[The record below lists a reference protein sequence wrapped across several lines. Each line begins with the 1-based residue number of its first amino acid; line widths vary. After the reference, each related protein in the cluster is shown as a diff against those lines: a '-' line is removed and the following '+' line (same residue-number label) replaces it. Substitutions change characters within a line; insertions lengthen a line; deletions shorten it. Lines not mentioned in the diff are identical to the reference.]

1 MISQTSYNDISKY
14 FFIDK
19 MLIQK
24 SYQYELIPNGEQVRK
39 LKQFC
44 GCCRFVFN
52 KGLEEVKKYYETTG
66 HFLNYVQL
74 AAFLSK
80 WKQDCDWLKDC
91 NAQVLQ
97 QSMKN
102 LSRAL
107 MNFSAKRAG
116 FPKFKIKGRKDSCR
130 FPQDVKSDPNN
141 NRIYLP
147 KIGWVR
153 YRNSRTIIGT
163 IKNVTVTAKCG
174 KWYVSVQ
181 TEYEQEQP
189 VHSGNDI
196 GIDMGIVRFATLSD
210 GRYFEPINA
219 FHSLKGR
226 LAKLQRQLKRKTKGS
241 NNWKK
246 LVAKISKLHH
256 RIANIRK
263 NFLHQISNT
272 ISKNHATVYIEDLK
286 VGNMSKSA
294 KGTVENPGRNIRQK
308 SGLNRAILDQA
319 WYEFRRQLEYKLRW
333 RGGQLIPVSP
343 QYTSQCCPVC
353 RHTAKENRTTQALF
367 ACVQCGYIENADM
380 VGAMN
385 VLQRGRALSAAG

>member
-1 MISQTSYNDISKY
+1 
-14 FFIDK
+14 
-19 MLIQK
+19 MLVQK

-52 KGLEEVKKYYETTG
+52 KGLEEVKKYYDSTG

-74 AAFLSK
+74 AAFLPE

-107 MNFSAKRAG
+107 MNFSAGRAN
-116 FPKFKIKGRKDSCR
+116 FPRFKAKGKKDSCR
-130 FPQDVKSDPNN
+130 FPQSVKSDQNN
-141 NRIYLP
+141 NHIYLP

-174 KWYVSVQ
+174 KWYVSIQ
-181 TEYEQEQP
+181 TEYEQETP
-189 VHSGNDI
+189 VHTGSDI
-196 GIDMGIVRFATLSD
+196 GIDMGIVRFATLSN
-210 GRYFEPINA
+210 GQYFNPVNA
-219 FHSLKGR
+219 FKTLKGK

-241 NNWKK
+241 SNWKK

-263 NFLHQISNT
+263 NFLHQISHT
-272 ISKNHATVYIEDLK
+272 ISKNHATVYVEDLQVK
-286 VGNMSKSA
+286 NMSKSA
-294 KGTVENPGRNIRQK
+294 KGTVEKHGKMVKQK

-343 QYTSQCCPVC
+343 QYTSQCCPAC
-353 RHTAKENRTTQALF
+353 SHTAKENRTTQALF
-367 ACVQCGYIENADM
+367 ACVQCGYSNNADV

-385 VLQRGRALSAAG
+385 VLQRGRALSATG

>member
-1 MISQTSYNDISKY
+1 
-14 FFIDK
+14 
-19 MLIQK
+19 MLIQR
-24 SYQYELIPNGEQVRK
+24 SYQYELILNGEQVRK

-52 KGLEEVKKYYETTG
+52 RGLEEVKKYYNTTG

-74 AAFLSK
+74 AAFLPK
-80 WKQDCDWLKDC
+80 WKQDAEWLKDC

-102 LSRAL
+102 LSQAL
-107 MNFSAKRAG
+107 MNFSAGRAN
-116 FPKFKIKGRKDSCR
+116 FPRFKAKGRKDSCR
-130 FPQDVKSDPNN
+130 FPQSVKSDQNN

-153 YRNSRTIIGT
+153 YRNSRKIIGT

-174 KWYVSVQ
+174 KWYVSIQ
-181 TEYEQEQP
+181 TEYEQEKP
-189 VHSGNDI
+189 IHTGGDI
-196 GIDMGIVRFATLSD
+196 GIDMGVVRFATLSD

-226 LAKLQRQLKRKTKGS
+226 LAKLQKRLKRKTKGS
-241 NNWKK
+241 SNWKK

-272 ISKNHATVYIEDLK
+272 VSKNHATVYIEDLK

-308 SGLNRAILDQA
+308 SELNRAILDQA

-333 RGGQLIPVSP
+333 RGGQLIPISP
-343 QYTSQCCPVC
+343 QYTSQCCPAC
-353 RHTAKENRTTQALF
+353 GHTAKENRTTQALF
-367 ACVQCGYIENADM
+367 CCVQCGYTENADV

>member
-1 MISQTSYNDISKY
+1 M
-14 FFIDK
+14 
-19 MLIQK
+19 
-24 SYQYELIPNGEQVRK
+24 
-39 LKQFC
+39 
-44 GCCRFVFN
+44 
-52 KGLEEVKKYYETTG
+52 EEIKKYYDSTG
-66 HFLNYVQL
+66 HFLNYAQL
-74 AAFLSK
+74 TAFLPK
-80 WKQDCDWLKDC
+80 WKQDADWLKDC
-91 NAQVLQ
+91 HSQVLQ

-102 LSRAL
+102 LSQAL
-107 MNFSAKRAG
+107 MNFSASRAN
-116 FPKFKIKGRKDSCR
+116 FPRFKAKGRKDSCR
-130 FPQDVKSDPNN
+130 FPQGVKSDQNN

-163 IKNVTVTAKCG
+163 IKNVTVFLKCG
-174 KWYVSVQ
+174 KWYVSIQ
-181 TEYEQEQP
+181 IEYEQETL
-189 VHSGNDI
+189 VHSGSDI

-219 FHSLKGR
+219 FHSLKGK

-272 ISKNHATVYIEDLK
+272 VSKNHATVYVEDLQVK
-286 VGNMSKSA
+286 NMSKSA
-294 KGTVENPGRNIRQK
+294 KGTMENPGKMVKQK

-333 RGGQLIPVSP
+333 RGGQLILVSP
-343 QYTSQCCPVC
+343 QYTSQCCPAC
-353 RHTAKENRTTQALF
+353 GHTAKENRTTQALF
-367 ACVQCGYIENADM
+367 CCVQYCYTENADV

-385 VLQRGRALSAAG
+385 VLQRGRALSSAG

>member
-1 MISQTSYNDISKY
+1 
-14 FFIDK
+14 

-52 KGLEEVKKYYETTG
+52 KGLEEVKKYYETTS
-66 HFLNYVQL
+66 HFLNYAQL
-74 AAFLSK
+74 AAFLPK

-102 LSRAL
+102 LSQAL
-107 MNFSAKRAG
+107 MNFFAGRAN
-116 FPKFKIKGRKDSCR
+116 FPRFKAKGRKDSCR
-130 FPQDVKSDPNN
+130 FPQGVKSDQNN

-153 YRNSRTIIGT
+153 YHNSRTITGT

-174 KWYVSVQ
+174 KWYVSIQ
-181 TEYEQEQP
+181 TEYEQEKP
-189 VHSGNDI
+189 VHFGNDI

-246 LVAKISKLHH
+246 LVAKIGKLHH

-272 ISKNHATVYIEDLK
+272 ISKNHATVYVEDLQVK
-286 VGNMSKSA
+286 NMSKSA
-294 KGTVENPGRNIRQK
+294 KGTVENPGKNIRQK

-343 QYTSQCCPVC
+343 QYTSQCCPAC
-353 RHTAKENRTTQALF
+353 GHTAKENRTTQALF
-367 ACVQCGYIENADM
+367 CCVQCGYSNNADV

-385 VLQRGRALSAAG
+385 VLQRGHALSAAG

>member
-1 MISQTSYNDISKY
+1 
-14 FFIDK
+14 

-74 AAFLSK
+74 AAFLPK
-80 WKQDCDWLKDC
+80 WKQDADWLKDC
-91 NAQVLQ
+91 NAQALQ

-107 MNFSAKRAG
+107 MNFSAGRAN
-116 FPKFKIKGRKDSCR
+116 FPRFKAKGKKDSCR
-130 FPQDVKSDPNN
+130 FTQGIKLDGGN

-163 IKNVTVTAKCG
+163 IKNVSVTAKCG
-174 KWYVSVQ
+174 KWYVSIQ
-181 TEYEQEQP
+181 TEYEQETP
-189 VHSGNDI
+189 VHTGDDI
-196 GIDMGIVRFATLSD
+196 GIDMGIVRFATLSN
-210 GRYFEPINA
+210 GQYFNPVNA
-219 FHSLKGR
+219 FKILKGR

-246 LVAKISKLHH
+246 LVAKLSKLHH

-272 ISKNHATVYIEDLK
+272 ISKNHATVYVEDLQVK
-286 VGNMSKSA
+286 NMSKSA
-294 KGTVENPGRNIRQK
+294 KGTVEKHGKMVKQK

-343 QYTSQCCPVC
+343 QYTSQCCPAC
-353 RHTAKENRTTQALF
+353 GHTAKENRTTQALF
-367 ACVQCGYIENADM
+367 ACVQCGYSNNADV

-385 VLQRGRALSAAG
+385 VLQRGRALAVAG

>member
-1 MISQTSYNDISKY
+1 
-14 FFIDK
+14 

-24 SYQYELIPNGEQVRK
+24 SYQYELILNGEQVRK

-52 KGLEEVKKYYETTG
+52 KGLEEVKKYYDTTG
-66 HFLNYVQL
+66 HFLNYAQL
-74 AAFLSK
+74 TAFLPK

-102 LSRAL
+102 LLRAL
-107 MNFSAKRAG
+107 MNFSVGRANFPRFKAKG
-116 FPKFKIKGRKDSCR
+116 KKDRCR
-130 FPQDVKSDPNN
+130 FPQGFKSDQNSS
-141 NRIYLP
+141 RIYLP

-153 YRNSRTIIGT
+153 YRNSKHITGT
-163 IKNVTVTAKCG
+163 IKNITISTKCG
-174 KWYVSVQ
+174 KWYVSIQ
-181 TEYEQEQP
+181 TEYEQEKP
-189 VHSGNDI
+189 VHTGNDI
-196 GIDMGIVRFATLSD
+196 GIDMGVVRFATLSD

-219 FHSLKGR
+219 FHSLKGK

-246 LVAKISKLHH
+246 LVAKIGKLHH

-272 ISKNHATVYIEDLK
+272 ISKSHATVYVEDLQVK
-286 VGNMSKSA
+286 NMSKSA
-294 KGTVENPGRNIRQK
+294 KGTVEKHGKMVKQK

-343 QYTSQCCPVC
+343 QYTSQCCPAC
-353 RHTAKENRTTQALF
+353 GHTAKANRTTQALF
-367 ACVQCGYIENADM
+367 ACVKCGYTANADV

-385 VLQRGRALSAAG
+385 VLQRGRALGAAG

>member
-1 MISQTSYNDISKY
+1 
-14 FFIDK
+14 

-74 AAFLSK
+74 AAFLPK
-80 WKQDCDWLKDC
+80 WKQDADWLKDC
-91 NAQVLQ
+91 NAQALQ

-102 LSRAL
+102 LSQAL
-107 MNFSAKRAG
+107 MNFFAGRAN
-116 FPKFKIKGRKDSCR
+116 FPRFKAKGRKDSCR
-130 FPQDVKSDPNN
+130 FPQGVKYDQNN

-147 KIGWVR
+147 KIGWLR

-174 KWYVSVQ
+174 KWYISIQ
-181 TEYEQEQP
+181 TEYEQEKP
-189 VHSGNDI
+189 VHTGGDI
-196 GIDMGIVRFATLSD
+196 GIDMGVVRFATLSD

-246 LVAKISKLHH
+246 LVTKISKLHH

-294 KGTVENPGRNIRQK
+294 KGTVEKPGKMVKQK
-308 SGLNRAILDQA
+308 SGLNRAILDQT

-333 RGGQLIPVSP
+333 RGGQLIPISP
-343 QYTSQCCPVC
+343 QYTSQCCPAC
-353 RHTAKENRTTQALF
+353 GHTAKANRTTQALF
-367 ACVQCGYIENADM
+367 ACVQCGHTENADV

>member
-1 MISQTSYNDISKY
+1 
-14 FFIDK
+14 
-19 MLIQK
+19 MLVQK

-52 KGLEEVKKYYETTG
+52 RGLEEVKKYYDTTG

-74 AAFLSK
+74 AAFLPK
-80 WKQDCDWLKDC
+80 WKQDADWLKDC

-102 LSRAL
+102 LSQAL
-107 MNFSAKRAG
+107 MNFFAGRAN
-116 FPKFKIKGRKDSCR
+116 FPRFKAKGRKDSCR
-130 FPQDVKSDPNN
+130 FPQGIKSDQNN

-153 YRNSRTIIGT
+153 YRNSRKIIGT

-174 KWYVSVQ
+174 KWYVSIQ
-181 TEYEQEQP
+181 TEYEQEKP
-189 VHSGNDI
+189 VHSSSDI

-210 GRYFEPINA
+210 GQYLNPINA
-219 FHSLKGR
+219 FKTLKGK

-272 ISKNHATVYIEDLK
+272 ISKNHATVYIEDLQVK
-286 VGNMSKSA
+286 NMSKSA
-294 KGTVENPGRNIRQK
+294 KGTVKKPGKMVKQK

-333 RGGQLIPVSP
+333 RGGQLIPVAP
-343 QYTSQCCPVC
+343 QYTSQCCPAC
-353 RHTAKENRTTQALF
+353 GHTAKENRTTQALF
-367 ACVQCGYIENADM
+367 ACVQCGYSNNADV

-385 VLQRGRALSAAG
+385 VLQRGRALGAAG

>member
-1 MISQTSYNDISKY
+1 
-14 FFIDK
+14 

-39 LKQFC
+39 LKQSC

-52 KGLEEVKKYYETTG
+52 RGLEEVKKYYESTG
-66 HFLNYVQL
+66 HFLNYAQL
-74 AAFLSK
+74 TALLPK
-80 WKQDCDWLKDC
+80 WKQDADWLKDC
-91 NAQVLQ
+91 HSQVLQ

-102 LSRAL
+102 LSQAL
-107 MNFSAKRAG
+107 MNFSAGRVN
-116 FPKFKIKGRKDSCR
+116 FPRFKAKGRKDSCR
-130 FPQDVKSDPNN
+130 FPQGIKLDGGN

-153 YRNSRTIIGT
+153 YRNSRETIGT
-163 IKNVTVTAKCG
+163 IKNITVTAKCG
-174 KWYVSVQ
+174 KWHVSIQ
-181 TEYEQEQP
+181 TEYEQEKP
-189 VHSGNDI
+189 MHTGGSI

-226 LAKLQRQLKRKTKGS
+226 LAKLQKRLKRKIKGS

-272 ISKNHATVYIEDLK
+272 ISKNHATVYVEDLQVK
-286 VGNMSKSA
+286 NMSKSA
-294 KGTVENPGRNIRQK
+294 KGTVEKHGKMVKQK

-343 QYTSQCCPVC
+343 QYTSQCCPAC
-353 RHTAKENRTTQALF
+353 GHTAKANRTTQALF
-367 ACVQCGYIENADM
+367 ACVQCGYTENADV

>member
-1 MISQTSYNDISKY
+1 
-14 FFIDK
+14 

-24 SYQYELIPNGEQVRK
+24 SYQYELILNGEQVRK

-52 KGLEEVKKYYETTG
+52 KGLEEVKKYYDSTG
-66 HFLNYVQL
+66 HFLNYAQL
-74 AAFLSK
+74 TALLPK
-80 WKQDCDWLKDC
+80 WKQDADWLKDC

-107 MNFSAKRAG
+107 MNFSAGRAN
-116 FPKFKIKGRKDSCR
+116 FPRFKAKGKKDRCR
-130 FPQDVKSDPNN
+130 FPQGFKSDQNSS
-141 NRIYLP
+141 RIYLP

-153 YRNSRTIIGT
+153 YRNSKHITGT
-163 IKNVTVTAKCG
+163 IKNITISTKCG
-174 KWYVSVQ
+174 KWYVSIQ
-181 TEYEQEQP
+181 TEYEQEKP
-189 VHSGNDI
+189 VHTGNDI
-196 GIDMGIVRFATLSD
+196 GIDMGVVRFATLSD

-219 FHSLKGR
+219 FHSLKGK

-246 LVAKISKLHH
+246 LVAKIGKLHH

-272 ISKNHATVYIEDLK
+272 ISKNHAAVYVEDLK

-294 KGTVENPGRNIRQK
+294 KGTMEKHGKMVKQK

-343 QYTSQCCPVC
+343 QYTSQCCPAC
-353 RHTAKENRTTQALF
+353 GHTAKENRTTQALF
-367 ACVQCGYIENADM
+367 ACVQCGYSNNADV

-385 VLQRGRALSAAG
+385 VLQRGRALAVAG

>member
-1 MISQTSYNDISKY
+1 
-14 FFIDK
+14 

-74 AAFLSK
+74 AAFLPK
-80 WKQDCDWLKDC
+80 WKQDADWLKDC
-91 NAQVLQ
+91 NAQALQ

-102 LSRAL
+102 LSQAL
-107 MNFSAKRAG
+107 MNFFAGRANFPRFKAKG
-116 FPKFKIKGRKDSCR
+116 KKDSCR
-130 FPQDVKSDPNN
+130 FPQSVKADQNN

-153 YRNSRTIIGT
+153 YRNSRQTIGI

-174 KWYVSVQ
+174 KWYVSIQ
-181 TEYEQEQP
+181 TEYEQETP
-189 VHSGNDI
+189 VHTGSDI
-196 GIDMGIVRFATLSD
+196 GIDMGIVRFATLSN
-210 GRYFEPINA
+210 GQYFNPVNA
-219 FHSLKGR
+219 FKTLKGR
-226 LAKLQRQLKRKTKGS
+226 LAKLQRQLKRKAKGS

-263 NFLHQISNT
+263 NFLHQISHT
-272 ISKNHATVYIEDLK
+272 ISKNHATVYVEDLQVK
-286 VGNMSKSA
+286 NMSKSA
-294 KGTVENPGRNIRQK
+294 KGTMEKHGKMVKQK
-308 SGLNRAILDQA
+308 SSLNRAILDQA

-333 RGGQLIPVSP
+333 SGGQLILVSP
-343 QYTSQCCPVC
+343 QYTSQCCPAC
-353 RHTAKENRTTQALF
+353 GHTEKANRTTQALF
-367 ACVQCGYIENADM
+367 ACVQCGYTENADV

>member
-1 MISQTSYNDISKY
+1 
-14 FFIDK
+14 
-19 MLIQK
+19 MLIQR

-52 KGLEEVKKYYETTG
+52 RGLEEVKKYYESTG
-66 HFLNYVQL
+66 YFLNYAQL
-74 AAFLSK
+74 AAFLPK

-102 LSRAL
+102 LSQAL
-107 MNFSAKRAG
+107 MNFSAGRAN
-116 FPKFKIKGRKDSCR
+116 FPRFKAKGKKDSCR
-130 FPQDVKSDPNN
+130 FPQSVKSDQSN

-174 KWYVSVQ
+174 KWYVSIQ
-181 TEYEQEQP
+181 TEYEQEKP
-189 VHSGNDI
+189 VHTGSDI

-219 FHSLKGR
+219 FYSLKGK

-246 LVAKISKLHH
+246 LVAKIGKLHK

-272 ISKNHATVYIEDLK
+272 ISKNHATVYIEDLQVK
-286 VGNMSKSA
+286 NMSKSA
-294 KGTVENPGRNIRQK
+294 KGTVEKHGKMVKQK

-343 QYTSQCCPVC
+343 QYTSQCCPAC
-353 RHTAKENRTTQALF
+353 GHTAKENRTTQALF
-367 ACVQCGYIENADM
+367 ACVQCGYSNNADV

-385 VLQRGRALSAAG
+385 VLQRGRALLSAAG

>member
-1 MISQTSYNDISKY
+1 
-14 FFIDK
+14 

-24 SYQYELIPNGEQVRK
+24 SYQYELILNGEQVRK
-39 LKQFC
+39 LKQFY

-52 KGLEEVKKYYETTG
+52 KGLEEVKKYYDTTG

-74 AAFLSK
+74 AAFLPK

-102 LSRAL
+102 LSQAL
-107 MNFSAKRAG
+107 MNFSAGRAN
-116 FPKFKIKGRKDSCR
+116 FPRFKAKGRKDSCR
-130 FPQDVKSDPNN
+130 FPQGVKSDQNN

-174 KWYVSVQ
+174 KWYVSIQ
-181 TEYEQEQP
+181 TEYEQEEP
-189 VHSGNDI
+189 IHTGSDI
-196 GIDMGIVRFATLSD
+196 GIDMGIVRFATLSN
-210 GRYFEPINA
+210 GQYFNPVNA
-219 FHSLKGR
+219 FKTLKGK
-226 LAKLQRQLKRKTKGS
+226 LAKLHRQLKRKTKGS
-241 NNWKK
+241 SNWKK
-246 LVAKISKLHH
+246 LVAKIGKLHH

-272 ISKNHATVYIEDLK
+272 ISKNHATVYVEDLQVK
-286 VGNMSKSA
+286 NMSKSA
-294 KGTVENPGRNIRQK
+294 KGTVEKHGKMVKQK

-333 RGGQLIPVSP
+333 RGGQLILVAP
-343 QYTSQCCPVC
+343 QYTSQYCPAC
-353 RHTAKENRTTQALF
+353 GHTAKKNRATQSLF
-367 ACVQCGYIENADM
+367 ACVQCGYTENADV

>member
-1 MISQTSYNDISKY
+1 
-14 FFIDK
+14 

-24 SYQYELIPNGEQVRK
+24 SYQYELIQNGEQVRR

-74 AAFLSK
+74 AAFLPK
-80 WKQDCDWLKDC
+80 WKQDADWLKDC

-102 LSRAL
+102 LLRAL
-107 MNFSAKRAG
+107 MNFFAGRANFPRFKAKG
-116 FPKFKIKGRKDSCR
+116 KKDSCR
-130 FPQDVKSDPNN
+130 FPQSVKSDQSN

-153 YRNSRTIIGT
+153 YRNSRKIIGT
-163 IKNVTVTAKCG
+163 IKNVTVTAKCD
-174 KWYVSVQ
+174 KWYVSIQ
-181 TEYEQEQP
+181 TEYEQEKP
-189 VHSGNDI
+189 VHHGDDI
-196 GIDMGIVRFATLSD
+196 GIDMGIVRFATLSN
-210 GRYFEPINA
+210 GQYFNPVNA
-219 FHSLKGR
+219 FKTLKGK

-241 NNWKK
+241 SNWKK

-272 ISKNHATVYIEDLK
+272 ISKNHATVYVEDLK

-294 KGTVENPGRNIRQK
+294 KGTKDNHGKMVKQK

-333 RGGQLIPVSP
+333 RGGQLILVSP
-343 QYTSQCCPVC
+343 QYTSQCCPAC
-353 RHTAKENRTTQALF
+353 GHTAKENRTTQALF
-367 ACVQCGYIENADM
+367 ACVQCGYTENADV

>member
-1 MISQTSYNDISKY
+1 
-14 FFIDK
+14 
-19 MLIQK
+19 MLVQK

-52 KGLEEVKKYYETTG
+52 RGLEEVKKYYDTTG

-74 AAFLSK
+74 AAFLPK
-80 WKQDCDWLKDC
+80 WKQDADWLKDC

-102 LSRAL
+102 LSQAL
-107 MNFSAKRAG
+107 MNFFAGRAN
-116 FPKFKIKGRKDSCR
+116 FPRFKANGRKDSCR
-130 FPQDVKSDPNN
+130 FPQGFKSDQNN

-153 YRNSRTIIGT
+153 YRNSRETIGT
-163 IKNVTVTAKCG
+163 IKNVTVFFKCG
-174 KWYVSVQ
+174 KWYVSIQ

-189 VHSGNDI
+189 VHTGNDI

-246 LVAKISKLHH
+246 LVAKIGKLHH

-272 ISKNHATVYIEDLK
+272 ISKNHATVYVEDLQVK
-286 VGNMSKSA
+286 NMSKSA
-294 KGTVENPGRNIRQK
+294 KGTVENPCKNIRQK

-333 RGGQLIPVSP
+333 RGGQLILVSP
-343 QYTSQCCPVC
+343 QYTSQRCPAC
-353 RHTAKENRTTQALF
+353 YHTEKANRTTQALF
-367 ACVQCGYIENADM
+367 ACVQCGYTENADM

-385 VLQRGRALSAAG
+385 VLQRGRALLSAAG

>member
-1 MISQTSYNDISKY
+1 
-14 FFIDK
+14 

-52 KGLEEVKKYYETTG
+52 KGLEEVKKYYESTG

-74 AAFLSK
+74 AAFLPK

-91 NAQVLQ
+91 NAQALQ

-102 LSRAL
+102 LSQAL
-107 MNFSAKRAG
+107 MNFSAGRAN
-116 FPKFKIKGRKDSCR
+116 FPRFKAKGRKDSCR
-130 FPQDVKSDPNN
+130 FPQSVKSDQNN

-174 KWYVSVQ
+174 KWYVSIQ
-181 TEYEQEQP
+181 TEYEQEKP
-189 VHSGNDI
+189 VHTGSDI

-219 FHSLKGR
+219 FYSLKGK

-246 LVAKISKLHH
+246 LVAKIGKLHK

-294 KGTVENPGRNIRQK
+294 KGTVEKHGRMVKQK

-343 QYTSQCCPVC
+343 QYTSQCCPAC
-353 RHTAKENRTTQALF
+353 GHTAKANRTTQALF
-367 ACVQCGYIENADM
+367 ACVQCGYTENADV
-380 VGAMN
+380 VGAIN
-385 VLQRGRALSAAG
+385 VLQRGQALSAAG

>member
-1 MISQTSYNDISKY
+1 
-14 FFIDK
+14 

-52 KGLEEVKKYYETTG
+52 RGLEEVKKYYESTG
-66 HFLNYVQL
+66 YFLNYAQL
-74 AAFLSK
+74 AAFLPK
-80 WKQDCDWLKDC
+80 WKQDCDWLKEC
-91 NAQVLQ
+91 NAQALQ

-102 LSRAL
+102 LSQAL
-107 MNFSAKRAG
+107 LNFSAGRAN
-116 FPKFKIKGRKDSCR
+116 FPRFKAKGKKDSCR
-130 FPQDVKSDPNN
+130 FPQSVKSDQSN

-174 KWYVSVQ
+174 KWYVSIQ
-181 TEYEQEQP
+181 TEYEQEKP
-189 VHSGNDI
+189 VHTGSDI
-196 GIDMGIVRFATLSD
+196 GIDMGIVRFASLSD

-272 ISKNHATVYIEDLK
+272 ISKNHATVYVEDLQVK
-286 VGNMSKSA
+286 NMSKSA
-294 KGTVENPGRNIRQK
+294 KGTVEKHGKMVKQK

-333 RGGQLIPVSP
+333 RGGQLIPVAP
-343 QYTSQCCPVC
+343 QYTSQCCPAC
-353 RHTAKENRTTQALF
+353 GHTAKENRTAQALF
-367 ACVQCGYIENADM
+367 TCVQCGYVENADV

-385 VLQRGRALSAAG
+385 VLQRGRTLSAAG

>member
-1 MISQTSYNDISKY
+1 
-14 FFIDK
+14 
-19 MLIQK
+19 MLVQK
-24 SYQYELIPNGEQVRK
+24 SYRYELIPNGEQVRK

-66 HFLNYVQL
+66 HCLNYVQL
-74 AAFLSK
+74 AAFLPK
-80 WKQDCDWLKDC
+80 WKQDADWLKDC

-107 MNFSAKRAG
+107 MNFFAGRANFPRFKAKG
-116 FPKFKIKGRKDSCR
+116 KKDSCR
-130 FPQDVKSDPNN
+130 FPQSVKSDQNN

-153 YRNSRTIIGT
+153 YRNSRTIVGT

-174 KWYVSVQ
+174 KWYVSIQ
-181 TEYEQEQP
+181 TEYEQEKP
-189 VHSGNDI
+189 IHSGSDI
-196 GIDMGIVRFATLSD
+196 GIDMGIVRFATLSN
-210 GRYFEPINA
+210 GQYFNSVNA
-219 FHSLKGR
+219 FKTLKGK

-246 LVAKISKLHH
+246 LVAKIGKLHH

-263 NFLHQISNT
+263 NFLHQISHT
-272 ISKNHATVYIEDLK
+272 ISKNHAIVYIEDLK

-294 KGTVENPGRNIRQK
+294 KGTVENPGKMVKQK

-333 RGGQLIPVSP
+333 KGGQLILVSP
-343 QYTSQCCPVC
+343 QYTSRCCPAC
-353 RHTAKENRTTQALF
+353 GHTAKENRTTQALF
-367 ACVQCGYIENADM
+367 CCMQCGYTDNADV

-385 VLQRGRALSAAG
+385 VLQRGRALLSAAG

>member
-1 MISQTSYNDISKY
+1 
-14 FFIDK
+14 

-52 KGLEEVKKYYETTG
+52 KGLEVKKYYETTG

-74 AAFLSK
+74 AAFLPK
-80 WKQDCDWLKDC
+80 WKQDADWLKDC
-91 NAQVLQ
+91 NAQALQ

-107 MNFSAKRAG
+107 MNFFAGRAN
-116 FPKFKIKGRKDSCR
+116 FPRFKAKGRKDSCR
-130 FPQDVKSDPNN
+130 FPQSVKSDQNN

-174 KWYVSVQ
+174 KWYVSIQ
-181 TEYEQEQP
+181 TEYEQETP
-189 VHSGNDI
+189 VHSGSDI

-272 ISKNHATVYIEDLK
+272 ISKNHATVYVEDLQVK
-286 VGNMSKSA
+286 NMSKSA
-294 KGTVENPGRNIRQK
+294 KGTMEKHGKMVKQK

-343 QYTSQCCPVC
+343 QYTSQCCPAYG
-353 RHTAKENRTTQALF
+353 HTAKENRTTQALF
-367 ACVQCGYIENADM
+367 ACVQCGYSNNADV

>member
-1 MISQTSYNDISKY
+1 
-14 FFIDK
+14 

-66 HFLNYVQL
+66 NFLNYIQL
-74 AAFLSK
+74 AAFLPK
-80 WKQDCDWLKDC
+80 WKQDADWLKDC
-91 NAQVLQ
+91 NAQALQ

-102 LSRAL
+102 LSQAL
-107 MNFSAKRAG
+107 MNFFAGRAN
-116 FPKFKIKGRKDSCR
+116 FPRFKAKGRKDSCR
-130 FPQDVKSDPNN
+130 FPQGVKYDQNN
-141 NRIYLP
+141 NHIYLP
-147 KIGWVR
+147 KIGWLR

-174 KWYVSVQ
+174 KWYVSIQ
-181 TEYEQEQP
+181 TEYEQEKP
-189 VHSGNDI
+189 VHTGGDI

-210 GRYFEPINA
+210 SRYFEPINA

-246 LVAKISKLHH
+246 LVAKIGKLHH

-294 KGTVENPGRNIRQK
+294 KGTVEKPGKMVKQK

-333 RGGQLIPVSP
+333 RGGQLIPISP
-343 QYTSQCCPVC
+343 QYTSQCCPAC
-353 RHTAKENRTTQALF
+353 GHTAKANRTTQALF
-367 ACVQCGYIENADM
+367 ACVQCGYSNNADV

-385 VLQRGRALSAAG
+385 VLQRGRALLSAAG

>member
-1 MISQTSYNDISKY
+1 MY
-14 FFIDK
+14 FFINK

-24 SYQYELIPNGEQVRK
+24 SYQYELILNGEQVRK

-66 HFLNYVQL
+66 HFLNYAQL
-74 AAFLSK
+74 TAFLPK
-80 WKQDCDWLKDC
+80 WKQDADWLKDC
-91 NAQVLQ
+91 NAQALQ

-102 LSRAL
+102 LSWAL
-107 MNFSAKRAG
+107 MNFSAGRAN
-116 FPKFKIKGRKDSCR
+116 FPRFKAKGRKDSCR
-130 FPQDVKSDPNN
+130 FPQDIKLDGGN

-147 KIGWVR
+147 KVGWVR
-153 YRNSRTIIGT
+153 YCNSRTIIGT

-174 KWYVSVQ
+174 KWYVSIQ

-189 VHSGNDI
+189 VHTGDDI

-219 FHSLKGR
+219 FHSLKGK

-246 LVAKISKLHH
+246 LVAKIGKLHK

-272 ISKNHATVYIEDLK
+272 ISKNHATVYVEDLQVK
-286 VGNMSKSA
+286 NMSKSA
-294 KGTVENPGRNIRQK
+294 KGTIENPGKMVKQK
-308 SGLNRAILDQA
+308 AGLNRAILDQA

-333 RGGQLIPVSP
+333 RGGQLILVSP
-343 QYTSQCCPVC
+343 QYTSQCCPAC
-353 RHTAKENRTTQALF
+353 GHTAKVNRTTQALF
-367 ACVQCGYIENADM
+367 ACVQCGYTENADV

>member
-1 MISQTSYNDISKY
+1 
-14 FFIDK
+14 

-24 SYQYELIPNGEQVRK
+24 SYQYELIPNGEQLRK

-52 KGLEEVKKYYETTG
+52 RGLEEVKKYYETTG

-74 AAFLSK
+74 AAFLPK
-80 WKQDCDWLKDC
+80 WKQDADWLKDC
-91 NAQVLQ
+91 NAQALQ

-102 LSRAL
+102 LSQAL
-107 MNFSAKRAG
+107 MNFFAGRANFPRFKAKG
-116 FPKFKIKGRKDSCR
+116 KKDSCR
-130 FPQDVKSDPNN
+130 FPQGVKSDQNN

-174 KWYVSVQ
+174 KWYVSIQ
-181 TEYEQEQP
+181 TEYEQEKP
-189 VHSGNDI
+189 VHTGSDI
-196 GIDMGIVRFATLSD
+196 GIDMGIVRFATLSN
-210 GRYFEPINA
+210 GQYFNPVNA
-219 FHSLKGR
+219 FKTLKGK

-246 LVAKISKLHH
+246 LVAKIGKLHK

-263 NFLHQISNT
+263 NFLHQISHT

-294 KGTVENPGRNIRQK
+294 KGTMEKHGKMVKQK

-343 QYTSQCCPVC
+343 QYTSQCCPAC
-353 RHTAKENRTTQALF
+353 GHTEKANRTTQALF
-367 ACVQCGYIENADM
+367 ACMQCGYTENADV

>member
-1 MISQTSYNDISKY
+1 
-14 FFIDK
+14 
-19 MLIQK
+19 MLVQK
-24 SYQYELIPNGEQVRK
+24 SYQYELIQNGEQVCK

-52 KGLEEVKKYYETTG
+52 RGLEEVKKYYDTTG

-74 AAFLSK
+74 AAFLPK

-91 NAQVLQ
+91 HSQVLQ

-107 MNFSAKRAG
+107 MNFSAGRAN
-116 FPKFKIKGRKDSCR
+116 FPRFKAKGKKDSCR
-130 FPQDVKSDPNN
+130 FPQGVKLDERN

-153 YRNSRTIIGT
+153 YRNSRKTIGT

-174 KWYVSVQ
+174 KWYVSIQ
-181 TEYEQEQP
+181 TEYEQEKP
-189 VHSGNDI
+189 VHHGDDI

-210 GRYFEPINA
+210 GQYFNPVNA
-219 FHSLKGR
+219 FKTLKGK

-246 LVAKISKLHH
+246 LVAKIGKLHK

-272 ISKNHATVYIEDLK
+272 ISKNHATVYVEDLQVK
-286 VGNMSKSA
+286 NMSKSA
-294 KGTVENPGRNIRQK
+294 KGTMEKHGKMVKQK

-343 QYTSQCCPVC
+343 QYTSQCCPAC
-353 RHTAKENRTTQALF
+353 GHTAKENRTTQALF
-367 ACVQCGYIENADM
+367 ACVQCGYTENAGV

>member
-1 MISQTSYNDISKY
+1 
-14 FFIDK
+14 

-52 KGLEEVKKYYETTG
+52 KGLEEVKKYYDTTG

-74 AAFLSK
+74 DAFLPK
-80 WKQDCDWLKDC
+80 WKQDADWLKDC
-91 NAQVLQ
+91 NAQALQ
-97 QSMKN
+97 QSMIN

-107 MNFSAKRAG
+107 MNFSAGRAK
-116 FPKFKIKGRKDSCR
+116 FPRFKAKGKKDSCR
-130 FPQDVKSDPNN
+130 FPQSVKSDQNN

-163 IKNVTVTAKCG
+163 IKNVTVTAKGG
-174 KWYVSVQ
+174 KWYVSIQ
-181 TEYEQEQP
+181 TEYEQETP
-189 VHSGNDI
+189 VHSSSDSDI

-226 LAKLQRQLKRKTKGS
+226 LAKLQHQLKHKTKGS

-272 ISKNHATVYIEDLK
+272 ISKNHATVYVEDLQVK
-286 VGNMSKSA
+286 NMSKSA
-294 KGTVENPGRNIRQK
+294 KGTVENPGKNIRQK
-308 SGLNRAILDQA
+308 AGLNRAILDQA

-343 QYTSQCCPVC
+343 QYTSQCCPAC
-353 RHTAKENRTTQALF
+353 GHTAKENRTTQALF
-367 ACVQCGYIENADM
+367 ACVKCGYTANADV

>member
-1 MISQTSYNDISKY
+1 
-14 FFIDK
+14 

-52 KGLEEVKKYYETTG
+52 KGLEEVKKYYDTTG
-66 HFLNYVQL
+66 HFLNYFQL
-74 AAFLSK
+74 AAFLPK
-80 WKQDCDWLKDC
+80 WKQDADWLKDC

-102 LSRAL
+102 LSQAL
-107 MNFSAKRAG
+107 MNFSAGRAN
-116 FPKFKIKGRKDSCR
+116 FPRFKAKGKKDSCR
-130 FPQDVKSDPNN
+130 FPQSVKLDGGN

-174 KWYVSVQ
+174 KWYVSIQ
-181 TEYEQEQP
+181 TEYEQEKP
-189 VHSGNDI
+189 VHTGSDI
-196 GIDMGIVRFATLSD
+196 GIDMGIVRFATLSN
-210 GRYFEPINA
+210 GQYFNPVNA
-219 FHSLKGR
+219 FKTLKGK

-246 LVAKISKLHH
+246 LVAKIGKLHK

-263 NFLHQISNT
+263 NFLHQISHT

-294 KGTVENPGRNIRQK
+294 KGTMEKHGNRVKQK

-333 RGGQLIPVSP
+333 RGGQLIPVAP
-343 QYTSQCCPVC
+343 QYTSQCCPAC
-353 RHTAKENRTTQALF
+353 RHTAKANRTTQALF
-367 ACVQCGYIENADM
+367 CCVQCGYTENADV

-385 VLQRGRALSAAG
+385 VLQRGRALGAAG

>member
-1 MISQTSYNDISKY
+1 
-14 FFIDK
+14 

-52 KGLEEVKKYYETTG
+52 RGLEEVKKYYETTG

-74 AAFLSK
+74 AAFLPK
-80 WKQDCDWLKDC
+80 WKQDADWLKDC
-91 NAQVLQ
+91 NAQALQ

-107 MNFSAKRAG
+107 MNFFAGRAN
-116 FPKFKIKGRKDSCR
+116 FPRFKAKGRKDSCR
-130 FPQDVKSDPNN
+130 FPQGVKYDQNN

-147 KIGWVR
+147 KIGWLR
-153 YRNSRTIIGT
+153 YHNSCKIIGT

-174 KWYVSVQ
+174 KWYVSIQ
-181 TEYEQEQP
+181 TEYEQETP
-189 VHSGNDI
+189 VHTGNDI
-196 GIDMGIVRFATLSD
+196 GIDMGVVRFATLSD

-294 KGTVENPGRNIRQK
+294 KGTVEKPGKMVKQK

-343 QYTSQCCPVC
+343 QYTSQCCPAC
-353 RHTAKENRTTQALF
+353 GHTAKANRTTQVLF
-367 ACVQCGYIENADM
+367 ACVQCGYTENADV

>member
-1 MISQTSYNDISKY
+1 
-14 FFIDK
+14 
-19 MLIQK
+19 MLIQR

-52 KGLEEVKKYYETTG
+52 KGLEEVKKYYDTTG

-74 AAFLSK
+74 AAFLPK

-91 NAQVLQ
+91 NAQALQ

-102 LSRAL
+102 LSQAL
-107 MNFSAKRAG
+107 MNFSAGRAN
-116 FPKFKIKGRKDSCR
+116 FPRFKAKGRKDSCR
-130 FPQDVKSDPNN
+130 FPQSVKSDQNN

-174 KWYVSVQ
+174 KWYVSIQ
-181 TEYEQEQP
+181 TEYEQEKP
-189 VHSGNDI
+189 VHSGSDI
-196 GIDMGIVRFATLSD
+196 GIDMGIVRFATLSN
-210 GRYFEPINA
+210 GQYFNPVNA
-219 FHSLKGR
+219 FNTLKGK

-272 ISKNHATVYIEDLK
+272 ISKNHATVYVEDLK

-294 KGTVENPGRNIRQK
+294 KGTVEKHGKMVKQK

-343 QYTSQCCPVC
+343 QYTSQCCPAC

-367 ACVQCGYIENADM
+367 ACVQCGYTENADV

-385 VLQRGRALSAAG
+385 VLQRGRALLSAAG

>member
-1 MISQTSYNDISKY
+1 
-14 FFIDK
+14 
-19 MLIQK
+19 MLVQK

-52 KGLEEVKKYYETTG
+52 KGLEEVKKYYESTG
-66 HFLNYVQL
+66 HFLNYAQL
-74 AAFLSK
+74 TAFLPK
-80 WKQDCDWLKDC
+80 WKQDADWLKDC
-91 NAQVLQ
+91 HSQVLQ

-102 LSRAL
+102 LSQAL
-107 MNFSAKRAG
+107 MNFSAGRAD
-116 FPKFKIKGRKDSCR
+116 FPRFKTKGKKDSCR
-130 FPQDVKSDPNN
+130 FQQGVKSDQNN
-141 NRIYLP
+141 SRIYLP

-163 IKNVTVTAKCG
+163 IKNVTVTSKCG
-174 KWYVSVQ
+174 KWYVSIQ
-181 TEYEQEQP
+181 TEYEQEKP
-189 VHSGNDI
+189 VHSGSDI

-219 FHSLKGR
+219 FHSLKGK

-246 LVAKISKLHH
+246 LVAKIGKLHK

-294 KGTVENPGRNIRQK
+294 KGTVEKPGKNIRQK

-333 RGGQLIPVSP
+333 RGGQLIPISP
-343 QYTSQCCPVC
+343 QYTSQCCPAC
-353 RHTAKENRTTQALF
+353 CHTEKENRTTQALF
-367 ACVQCGYIENADM
+367 ACVQCGYSNNADV

>member
-1 MISQTSYNDISKY
+1 
-14 FFIDK
+14 
-19 MLIQK
+19 MLVQK

-44 GCCRFVFN
+44 SCCRFVFN
-52 KGLEEVKKYYETTG
+52 KGLEEVKKYYESTG
-66 HFLNYVQL
+66 HFLNYIQL
-74 AAFLSK
+74 AAFLPK

-107 MNFSAKRAG
+107 MNFSAGRAN
-116 FPKFKIKGRKDSCR
+116 FPRFKAKGRKDSCR
-130 FPQDVKSDPNN
+130 FPQSVKSDQSN

-189 VHSGNDI
+189 VHTSSDI
-196 GIDMGIVRFATLSD
+196 GIDMGIVRFATLSN
-210 GRYFEPINA
+210 GQYFNPVNA
-219 FHSLKGR
+219 FKTLKGK
-226 LAKLQRQLKRKTKGS
+226 LTKLQRQLKRKIKGS

-294 KGTVENPGRNIRQK
+294 KGTMEKHGKMVKQK

-333 RGGQLIPVSP
+333 RGGQLIPISP
-343 QYTSQCCPVC
+343 QYTSQCCPAC
-353 RHTAKENRTTQALF
+353 GHTEKANRTTQALF
-367 ACVQCGYIENADM
+367 CCVKCGYTENADV

>member
-1 MISQTSYNDISKY
+1 
-14 FFIDK
+14 

-52 KGLEEVKKYYETTG
+52 KGLEEVKKYYDTTG

-74 AAFLSK
+74 AAFLPK
-80 WKQDCDWLKDC
+80 WKQDADWLKDC
-91 NAQVLQ
+91 NAQALQ

-102 LSRAL
+102 LSQSV
-107 MNFSAKRAG
+107 MNFFAGRAN
-116 FPKFKIKGRKDSCR
+116 FPRFKAKGRKDSCR
-130 FPQDVKSDPNN
+130 FPQGVKYDQNN

-147 KIGWVR
+147 KIGWLR

-174 KWYVSVQ
+174 KWYVSIQ
-181 TEYEQEQP
+181 TEYEQEKP
-189 VHSGNDI
+189 VHTGGDI

-246 LVAKISKLHH
+246 LVAKIGKLHH

-272 ISKNHATVYIEDLK
+272 ISKNHATVYVEDLK

-294 KGTVENPGRNIRQK
+294 KGTVENPVK
-308 SGLNRAILDQA
+308 TSGKKQA
-319 WYEFRRQLEYKLRW
+319 
-333 RGGQLIPVSP
+333 
-343 QYTSQCCPVC
+343 
-353 RHTAKENRTTQALF
+353 
-367 ACVQCGYIENADM
+367 
-380 VGAMN
+380 
-385 VLQRGRALSAAG
+385 

>member
-1 MISQTSYNDISKY
+1 
-14 FFIDK
+14 

-74 AAFLSK
+74 AAFLPK
-80 WKQDCDWLKDC
+80 WKQDADWLKDC
-91 NAQVLQ
+91 NAQALQ

-107 MNFSAKRAG
+107 MNFFAGRANFPRFKAKG
-116 FPKFKIKGRKDSCR
+116 KKDSCR
-130 FPQDVKSDPNN
+130 FPQGIKLDGGN

-163 IKNVTVTAKCG
+163 IKNVTLTAKCD
-174 KWYVSVQ
+174 KWYVSIQ
-181 TEYEQEQP
+181 TEYEQEKP
-189 VHSGNDI
+189 VHTGNDI
-196 GIDMGIVRFATLSD
+196 GIDMGIVRFATLSN
-210 GRYFEPINA
+210 GQYFNPVNA
-219 FHSLKGR
+219 FKKLKGR

-246 LVAKISKLHH
+246 LVAKIGKLHH

-272 ISKNHATVYIEDLK
+272 ISKNHATVYVEDLQVK
-286 VGNMSKSA
+286 NMSKSA
-294 KGTVENPGRNIRQK
+294 KGTVEKHGKMVKQK

-343 QYTSQCCPVC
+343 QYTSQCCPAC
-353 RHTAKENRTTQALF
+353 GHTAKENRTTQALF
-367 ACVQCGYIENADM
+367 ACVQCGYSNNADV